1 MAIAPADVVII
12 GGGIVGCAT
21 AYELA
26 RRGLRPVIIERDS
39 IGSHAS
45 GFAFGE
51 LLPWWGRG
59 IPGPLF
65 DFGRRCLKLH
75 DELHP
80 TLNASTGINTGYRLT
95 DAVSVALSDADRSNL
110 QQRHDWLREQG
121 APVKWLDG
129 PALRSIEPRI
139 APDIGHALYIGSV
152 GVLEAYRYLLAMAQ
166 AAEGVGA
173 TVRHGNAV
181 GVRVAGNEADAV
193 LLEGESVPCGAVVI
207 AAGPWS
213 GDAADWLGANVPIRP
228 LKGQIVRLQMS
239 GPALSTYIG
248 WRDYYAITKG
258 DGLLWAGSTEED
270 VGFDE
275 ILTTAG
281 RDDILIKLSRVIPDL
296 ADAGIEGQTA
306 CLRPLTSDGLP
317 IIGRAPNLANVYLA
331 TGTGRSGLLLAPG
344 IGSAIA
350 DLIVDDA
357 TDWDIA
363 PFSPGRFAGTDG

>member
-12 GGGIVGCAT
+12 GGGIVGYAT

-65 DFGRRCLKLH
+65 DFGRRCLELH
-75 DELHP
+75 NELHP
-80 TLNASTGINTGYRLT
+80 ALKASTGIDTGYRLT
-95 DAVSVALSDADRSNL
+95 DAVSVALNDADRSNL
-110 QQRHDWLREQG
+110 QQRHDWLWDQG
-121 APVKWLDG
+121 VPVKWLDG
-129 PALRSIEPRI
+129 PALRWIEPRI
-139 APDIGHALYIGSV
+139 APDIDEALYIGTV

-166 AAEGVGA
+166 AAEGMGA

-181 GVRVAGNEADAV
+181 GVSVTGTEAVAV
-193 LLEGESVPCGAVVI
+193 LLDGASVPCGAVVI

-213 GDAADWLGANVPIRP
+213 RDAADWLGANVPIRP
-228 LKGQIVRLQMS
+228 LKGQILRLQLS

-270 VGFDE
+270 VGFDDNP
-275 ILTTAG
+275 TAAG
-281 RDDILIKLSRVIPDL
+281 RDDVLMNLSRVIPDL
-296 ADAGIEGQTA
+296 VDAGIAGHTA

-317 IIGRAPNLANVYLA
+317 IIGRALNLTNVYLA

-363 PFSPGRFAGTDG
+363 PFSPERFAGTDG